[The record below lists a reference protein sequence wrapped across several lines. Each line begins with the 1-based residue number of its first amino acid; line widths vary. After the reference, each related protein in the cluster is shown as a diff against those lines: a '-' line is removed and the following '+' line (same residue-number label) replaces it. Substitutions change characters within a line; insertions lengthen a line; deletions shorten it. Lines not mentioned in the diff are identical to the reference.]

1 MSWRELGRQEAGPFQ
16 VTDLKICDLC
26 GALNLASNGEC
37 FVCGW
42 HGRFER
48 RPEVVQIAMELME
61 RQHGRLLLQL
71 LTSPRVYHESL
82 RGPLISRLLRFLAR
96 IRHWFFG

>member
-1 MSWRELGRQEAGPFQ
+1 MSWRELGHQEAGPFQ
-16 VTDLKICDLC
+16 VNDLKICDLC
-26 GALNLASNGEC
+26 GALNLALNGEC

-48 RPEVVQIAMELME
+48 RPEVIQIAKELME

-71 LTSPRVYHESL
+71 LTSPHVYRESF
-82 RGPLISRLLRFLAR
+82 RSPVVSRLFRFFAR